1 MSVQIINV
9 SFPRKWIEMDQ
20 SLIIPL
26 EQVPSD
32 DGWLMRQI
40 VPVIAYGDG
49 SAFNA
54 DVIVA
59 DEAAAISI
67 AARIEKWPQASMVLV
82 QVLRVNELLP
92 ASQGLDVESLAYST
106 LQGGREFASWKL
118 ARQSVEAW
126 PHCHDEPLLLS
137 REGTRMTATL
147 NRPELRNSI
156 SVPMRDAFIEALQVL
171 EADDSLQE
179 LHFDAVGACFSVGG
193 ELREFGSTSDPA
205 TAHWVRTVHSPAR
218 LIDKLGERISFYL
231 HGACIGS
238 GIELPAFASKV
249 VAHPKSYFQ
258 LPELQLGLI
267 PGAGGTVGIARR
279 IGRQRTAWLVLS
291 GRRITAQTALSWGLV
306 DELQN

>member
-54 DVIVA
+54 DVIVS

-92 ASQGLDVESLAYST
+92 ASQSLDVESLAYST

-118 ARQSVEAW
+118 ARQSGEAW
-126 PHCHDEPLLLS
+126 PNCHDEPLLLS

-156 SVPMRDAFIEALQVL
+156 SVPMRDGFIEALQVL

-179 LHFDAVGACFSVGG
+179 LHFDAVGACFSIGG
-193 ELREFGSTSDPA
+193 ELREFGSTPDPA

-249 VAHPKSYFQ
+249 VAHSKSYFQ

-291 GRRITAQTALSWGLV
+291 GRRINAQTALLWGLV

>member
-1 MSVQIINV
+1 
-9 SFPRKWIEMDQ
+9 
-20 SLIIPL
+20 LIIPL
-26 EQVPSD
+26 EQLPD
-32 DGWLMRQI
+32 DNGWLMRQT

-49 SAFNA
+49 SAVNA
-54 DVIVA
+54 DLIVA

-67 AARIEKWPQASMVLV
+67 ESRIAKWPQAALVLV
-82 QVLRVNELLP
+82 QVLRINETLA

-106 LQGGREFASWKL
+106 LQGGSEFASWKH
-118 ARQSVEAW
+118 AQQSAESW
-126 PHCHDEPLLLS
+126 PDSDGEPLLLH
-137 REGTRMTATL
+137 RDGARMTATL
-147 NRPELRNSI
+147 NRPTLRNSI

-179 LHFDAVGACFSVGG
+179 LHFDAVGSCFSVGG
-193 ELREFGSTSDPA
+193 ELREFGSAPDPV

-218 LIDKLGERISFYL
+218 LIDKLNGRISFYL

-291 GRRITAQTALSWGLV
+291 GRRINAQTALAWGLV
-306 DELQN
+306 DELREQAQ